1 MVNKQ
6 QEIRNIVEEY
16 LSPNNADFTPLIL
29 NGDVSKIISYIPR
42 ESIDLVVTS
51 PPYWQ
56 MRDYKVAKQI
66 GREETYAKYI
76 NKLVHIS
83 KKINFVLKD
92 SGSYFLNIGDKYNSK
107 KKQLLMIPSRLVIR
121 LQEAGWV
128 LRNFIVWYKPDH
140 MPSGFTDRFTNTW
153 EPVFFLVKDTGN
165 YLTPEYYFD
174 LDEVREKHKTDEP
187 DVPDELPRT
196 VSEQDYRKLLPKLEQ
211 YKKNYEGKFKGEEIN
226 KGASPGARASLF
238 GYTYSKQRIF
248 KPTSHDEIEIINY
261 LRDYRK
267 RAHLTPSKIDEI
279 LGYKHTAGHW
289 FRTDRG
295 GRTLPNP
302 EDWLKLKKILKF
314 DDKYDEKMTKI
325 HYVLQAV
332 MKHPLGK
339 NPGDM
344 WAINTDKISEAHFA
358 IFPELLVER
367 IVRAACPPMGIILD
381 PFAGS
386 GTTGKVAMELGRK
399 SIMIEINK
407 EYVDIMEKR
416 FKSNVRKLI

>member
-1 MVNKQ
+1 MPSTQ
-6 QEIRNIVEEY
+6 QEIKRRIQNY
-16 LSPNNADFTPLIL
+16 LDPENKDIAPLIL
-29 NGDVSKIISYIPR
+29 NGDVAKIISYIPR

-56 MRDYKVAKQI
+56 MRDYKVENQI
-66 GREETYAKYI
+66 GREETYNKYI

-83 KKINFVLKD
+83 KKINFVLKE
-92 SGSYFLNIGDKYNSK
+92 SGSYFLNVGDKYNSK

-121 LQEAGWV
+121 LQDTGWI

-174 LDEVREKHKTDEP
+174 LDEVREKHKTEEP
-187 DVPDELPRT
+187 DTPEDLPRT
-196 VSEQDYRKLLPKLEQ
+196 VSEEEYEKLLPKLER
-211 YKKNYEGKFKGEEIN
+211 YKKNYEGKFKGEGIN
-226 KGASPGARASLF
+226 RGASPGARASLF
-238 GYTYSKQRIF
+238 GYTYSKQRMY
-248 KPTSHDEIEIINY
+248 KPTPREEIEIINY

-267 RAHLTPSKIDEI
+267 KVNLTPSQIDKM

-295 GRTLPNP
+295 GRTLPSP
-302 EDWLKLKKILKF
+302 DDWLKLKEILNF
-314 DDKYDEKMTKI
+314 DDKYDDKMTRV
-325 HYVLQAV
+325 HYVLQGV

-358 IFPELLVER
+358 IFPEALVQR
-367 IVRAACPPMGIILD
+367 IVRAASPPTGVVLD

-416 FKSNVRKLI
+416 FGSNVQRFI